1 MILTSPDL
9 LDAMQ
14 MMKTAG
20 LSKFGGNISLSII
33 YLHIWSEFGEN

>member
-20 LSKFGGNISLSII
+20 LSLGGNLSLSII
-33 YLHIWSEFGEN
+33 YLHIWSEFGGN

>member
-9 LDAMQ
+9 LEAMQ

-20 LSKFGGNISLSII
+20 LSLGEYKPQSNI
-33 YLHIWSEFGEN
+33 HIWSEFGGN

>member
-20 LSKFGGNISLSII
+20 LSLGEIYKPQYNIPT
-33 YLHIWSEFGEN
+33 YME